1 MPKRLSLEEQ
11 IQSSHFTLTDI
22 QQKALQEYDSIKKKH
37 QGADVTLEDQIEI
50 SKMLD
55 AKMKMVIDATGKQ
68 IELLKVHE
76 RALRPSE
83 GESEVSSSAPKN
95 IPHDD
100 LMKKIREEIGKT
112 EDEYES

>member
-11 IQSSHFTLTDI
+11 IQTSHFTLTDI
-22 QQKALQEYDSIKKKH
+22 QQKALQEYSDIKKNH
-37 QGADVTLEDQIEI
+37 GEAPSLDEQIEI

-68 IELLKVHE
+68 IELMKVHE

-83 GESEVSSSAPKN
+83 TDDAPNTSNSKARLSAE
-95 IPHDD
+95 D
-100 LMKKIREEIGKT
+100 LKRIREEINQK
-112 EDEYES
+112 DEEYQS